1 MGLTYRSTKKEA
13 LQDLFAIEK
22 SEDQFVIALAGN
34 PNTGKSTVFNSLTGL
49 HQHTGNWPGKTVT
62 NARGEFKTAEHDYV
76 LVDLP
81 GTYSL
86 FATSEEELVARDFIC
101 FGQPDAVVVVT
112 DATALERNL
121 HLAFQIMELT
131 DRVIL
136 CINLIDEAEKKG
148 IVVDRCAIER
158 ELGIPVVL
166 TSARTKLGLDELT
179 HTIDQVINHNY
190 PFNYEPLHYN
200 EQTETLVNQLL
211 PFLTQ
216 QYKNMNPR
224 WLALRLIDGNESIYQ
239 SMSHYLSAEEANT
252 LIEIEKM
259 LPHSLPKES
268 IRDHLTEISYSKA
281 ESIKNNYVY
290 LLDQRQLARERD
302 LKIDAI
308 ITSRHFGI
316 PLMLLLLLGI
326 LWLTIAG
333 ANFPSELLSQFFSFI
348 GHYISQFLILLHTPS
363 WLYQLLLH
371 GIYQTLAN
379 VISVMLPPMAIFFP
393 LFTLLEDLG
402 YLPRVAFNLDHLF
415 KKACAHGKQC
425 LTMCMGFGCNAAG
438 IIGCRIIESPREK
451 LIAIL
456 TNNFMICNGR
466 FPTIIAIASVLLL
479 NVDLGPINGTLTSAL
494 VVGLIVILGVMIT
507 LLVSYLLSKTL
518 LKGIPSSFTLEL
530 PPYRT
535 PQIGRILYSSIIDRT
550 LFVLGRAVT
559 IAIPAGLIIWCMSHF
574 YINDV
579 NLLTHIATFLNPFA
593 TFIGLDGFILMAFI
607 LGLPANEIVIPI
619 LLMAYLS
626 SGVMVE
632 YDSILSLSQ
641 ILTEHGW
648 TMLTGINVLLFTLC
662 HWPCS
667 TTLMTIKKETGSYKW
682 TILAFILPTLIGFL
696 LCFINTL
703 IFHFFGWA

>member
-1 MGLTYRSTKKEA
+1 
-13 LQDLFAIEK
+13 
-22 SEDQFVIALAGN
+22 
-34 PNTGKSTVFNSLTGL
+34 
-49 HQHTGNWPGKTVT
+49 
-62 NARGEFKTAEHDYV
+62 
-76 LVDLP
+76 
-81 GTYSL
+81 
-86 FATSEEELVARDFIC
+86 
-101 FGQPDAVVVVT
+101 
-112 DATALERNL
+112 
-121 HLAFQIMELT
+121 
-131 DRVIL
+131 
-136 CINLIDEAEKKG
+136 
-148 IVVDRCAIER
+148 
-158 ELGIPVVL
+158 
-166 TSARTKLGLDELT
+166 
-179 HTIDQVINHNY
+179 
-190 PFNYEPLHYN
+190 
-200 EQTETLVNQLL
+200 
-211 PFLTQ
+211 
-216 QYKNMNPR
+216 
-224 WLALRLIDGNESIYQ
+224 
-239 SMSHYLSAEEANT
+239 
-252 LIEIEKM
+252 
-259 LPHSLPKES
+259 
-268 IRDHLTEISYSKA
+268 
-281 ESIKNNYVY
+281 
-290 LLDQRQLARERD
+290 
-302 LKIDAI
+302 
-308 ITSRHFGI
+308 
-316 PLMLLLLLGI
+316 
-326 LWLTIAG
+326 
-333 ANFPSELLSQFFSFI
+333 
-348 GHYISQFLILLHTPS
+348 
-363 WLYQLLLH
+363 
-371 GIYQTLAN
+371 
-379 VISVMLPPMAIFFP
+379 
-393 LFTLLEDLG
+393 
-402 YLPRVAFNLDHLF
+402 
-415 KKACAHGKQC
+415 
-425 LTMCMGFGCNAAG
+425 
-438 IIGCRIIESPREK
+438 
-451 LIAIL
+451 
-456 TNNFMICNGR
+456 MICNGR

-619 LLMAYLS
+619 LLMTYLS